1 VINRRE
7 VLIHS
12 IAFIVGFTIVFVAA
26 GATASALGQLFAQ
39 YRQILTRIFGAI
51 VILLGLNMLGVFRFT
66 FLAMDKRLRIRR
78 SGISYLGSLLAGIG
92 FAAGWTPCIGPILA
106 GVLALASAQQS
117 VGSGIALLFIY
128 SMGLALPF
136 LLMAIGLQYALPVL
150 ARIKRFLPLIDVVAG
165 IIVLG
170 VGLVLFT
177 NSFLRFT
184 AWLYQ
189 TFPAAA
195 SLGTGPSAEGGAI
208 TAGAA
213 FVAGL
218 VSCISPCVLPLL
230 PAYLSLLTGQ
240 SIESLVSSYEA
251 AKT

>member
-1 VINRRE
+1 MSRTRRD
-7 VLIHS
+7 VLFHAL
-12 IAFIVGFTIVFVAA
+12 AFIAGFTVVFIAA
-26 GATASALGQLFAQ
+26 GATASALSQIFAE
-39 YRQILTRIFGAI
+39 YRQTLTRIFGVI
-51 VILLGLNMLGVFRFT
+51 VILLGLNMLGVFRLT
-66 FLAMDKRLRIRR
+66 FLAMDKRPRFQHTGVSL
-78 SGISYLGSLLAGIG
+78 LGSLLAGVG

-106 GVLALASAQQS
+106 GVLALASATQS
-117 VGSGIALLFIY
+117 VNAGILLLFIY

-136 LLMAIGLQYALPVL
+136 FLMAVGLQYALPLL
-150 ARIKRFLPLIDVVAG
+150 ARIKRFLPVIDVIAG
-165 IIVLG
+165 LIVLS

-195 SLGTGPSAEGGAI
+195 TLGTGPALGGGAI

-240 SIESLVSSYEA
+240 SIESLVASYEG
-251 AKT
+251 T